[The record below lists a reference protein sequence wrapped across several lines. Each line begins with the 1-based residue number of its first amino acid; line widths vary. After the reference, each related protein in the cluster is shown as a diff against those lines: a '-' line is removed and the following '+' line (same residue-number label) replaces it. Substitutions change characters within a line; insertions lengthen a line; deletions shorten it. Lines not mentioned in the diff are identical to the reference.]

1 MAKSIITDTN
11 IDPVLLKQSK
21 PAFNSY
27 VKKSFIQKFG
37 DAHSH
42 AHGNHDRFRGGDA
55 PLFLPVI
62 IDGRFSY
69 SLSIHTAAISPENMT
84 SST

>member
-1 MAKSIITDTN
+1 MIADRN
-11 IDPVLLKQSK
+11 IDSVLSLGRAAS
-21 PAFNSY
+21 
-27 VKKSFIQKFG
+27 IQRLR
-37 DAHSH
+37 AAVIHPEIWRCTPH
-42 AHGNHDRFRGGDA
+42 AHGNHDRFRGGDT